1 MINHLVFRW
10 CCNFESRDS
19 EPAMKVAL
27 YWWCNYLGVL
37 AGGLCVGAG
46 SAWLGM
52 SLVAMGTYFIFKNY
66 GLIQ

>member
-1 MINHLVFRW
+1 
-10 CCNFESRDS
+10 
-19 EPAMKVAL
+19 MKVAL
-27 YWWCNYLGVL
+27 YWWCNYLGIL